1 MSLQITPYVW
11 VLLTS
16 AAITGALATYAW
28 RRRDVPPAAY
38 FAVLMAMAFT
48 WSFGY
53 ALEVVVVDLPAKLFW
68 ANVQYFCF
76 AGCAAMWLAVALHMA
91 GRGSWLTS
99 SRLALISIIPAITVA
114 LVWTN
119 DLHGLI
125 RRDVFLDTSGL
136 FPVISK
142 SYGYWYW
149 VLLIYTYALLG
160 ATVVLLVR
168 MLLAARGPFRIQP
181 LALLVGLLLPVVCS
195 LAYTFG
201 LSPIRGVDLAPA
213 AISISGIVVA
223 IGIFGFKL
231 FDLAPVARDA
241 VVEGMRDGV
250 ITLDNQDRVV
260 DFNAAAETMLE
271 GLSAS
276 AIGRHYRE
284 SLAPW
289 PDLVDICQDRSKG
302 WAEASLDSGE
312 GQREIEV
319 RVSPLFDRRGFTIG
333 RVILMQDVTER
344 KRAHS
349 ELLQQQR
356 ALAVLD
362 ERDRLARE
370 LHDNL
375 AQVLGYVSTQGQ
387 AAREVLSQGKPIL
400 AGEMLTRLIT
410 VAQNAQG
417 DAREYIA
424 GTGTGPLTSRGL
436 LPALDEYIGQF
447 SQSSGLRTEL
457 VASPGIEQGMFE
469 PVVEVQLLRI
479 VQEALTN
486 VRKHAHARSARV
498 VLSMEGNNGEIV
510 IEDDGRGFLPEQLPA
525 IGRQSFG
532 LRVIRERAMEF
543 GGDVQVTSAP
553 GVGTRVVV
561 RVPLG
566 KMARLRQVRILLVD
580 DEPLYREG
588 LRNLLAARGI
598 QVVGTAEDGFDAL
611 KKTGSLR
618 PDIVLMDIQM
628 PRCDGLQAT
637 ALIKAELPDVKVVIL
652 TVSARGDDLFTAL
665 RSGASSYLL
674 KTSSAD
680 EMLDLLSEVARGEAA
695 MPRGLATKI
704 LADLVRQ
711 GDPKEPVDSA
721 AIDRAWELS
730 ARQLEVL
737 TMVAHGMTYKEVGSA
752 LSLAESTVK
761 FHMGQILE
769 HLHLK
774 NRAEAVALARRAG
787 VLRSQGNPRSPLK
800 RGS

>member
-1 MSLQITPYVW
+1 MV
-11 VLLTS
+11 
-16 AAITGALATYAW
+16 
-28 RRRDVPPAAY
+28 
-38 FAVLMAMAFT
+38 MAFI

-53 ALEVVVVDLPAKLFW
+53 ALEVAGVDLPTKIFW

-76 AGCAAMWLAVALHMA
+76 AGCAVAWLAVALHMT

-99 SRLALISIIPAITVA
+99 SRLALLSIIPAITLA

-125 RRDVFLDTSGL
+125 RRDVFLDTSDP

-149 VLLIYTYALLG
+149 ALLVYTYALLG
-160 ATVVLLVR
+160 TTVVLLLR
-168 MLLAARGPFRIQP
+168 MLLASRGPFRIQP
-181 LALLVGLLLPVVCS
+181 LALLAGLLLPVGCS

-201 LSPIRGVDLAPA
+201 LSPVGGVDLAPA
-213 AISISGIVVA
+213 AIGISGIVVA
-223 IGIFGFKL
+223 VGIFGYKL

-250 ITLDNQDRVV
+250 ITLDGQDRVV
-260 DFNAAAETMLE
+260 DFNAAAGVMLE
-271 GLSAS
+271 GLSES
-276 AIGRHYRE
+276 SIGRQYRE

-289 PDLVDICQDRSKG
+289 PALVEICQDRSKG
-302 WAEASLDSGE
+302 WAEASLDTGE
-312 GQREIEV
+312 GRREVDV
-319 RVSPLFDRRGFTIG
+319 RVSLLFDRCGFTVG

-344 KRAHS
+344 RRAHS

-387 AAREVLSQGKPIL
+387 AARELLSQGDPL
-400 AGEMLTRLIT
+400 VAGEMLTRLIT
-410 VAQNAQG
+410 VTQNAQG

-424 GTGTGPLTSRGL
+424 GTGTGVLTRLGL
-436 LPALDEYIGQF
+436 LPALDEYLGQF

-457 VASPGIEQGMFE
+457 VAQPGIEQGMFE

-486 VRKHAHARSARV
+486 VRKHANARTARV
-498 VLSMEGNNGEIV
+498 VLSMEGNKGEVIV
-510 IEDDGRGFLPEQLPA
+510 EDDGQGFPPEQLPVF
-525 IGRQSFG
+525 GRQSFG
-532 LRVIRERAMEF
+532 LRVMRERAMEF
-543 GGDVQVTSAP
+543 GGDVQVTSVP
-553 GVGTRVVV
+553 GCGTRVVV

-566 KMARLRQVRILLVD
+566 RMARLRQMKVLLVD

-611 KKTGSLR
+611 KKARSLC

-637 ALIKAELPDVKVVIL
+637 ASIKAELPDVKVVIL
-652 TVSARGDDLFTAL
+652 TVSARGGDLFTAL

-674 KTSSAD
+674 KTSGAD
-680 EMLDLLSEVARGEAA
+680 EMLDLLSEVARGEVV
-695 MPRGLATKI
+695 MPHGLATRI
-704 LADLVRQ
+704 LAELVRQ
-711 GDPKEPVDSA
+711 GEPKDTAGSA
-721 AIDRAWELS
+721 AIDRAWDLS

-737 TMVAHGMTYKEVGSA
+737 TMVAQGMTYKEVGSA

-774 NRAEAVALARRAG
+774 NRAEAIALARRAG
-787 VLRSQGNPRSPLK
+787 MLPRRNVPHSSRQP
-800 RGS
+800 GS